1 MIFQRHQKALLWS
14 KGLNS
19 VLLAGRQ
26 WPNIEYLLGG
36 FVNFQGIQS
45 SITKEPYSFAIFQG
59 WEQGCVCVSG
69 PPVPPSGFELND
81 GSCILSGSRTST

>member
-14 KGLNS
+14 TGLNS

-59 WEQGCVCVSG
+59 GGRGWVSG
-69 PPVPPSGFELND
+69 PTVPPSGSEHND
-81 GSCILSGSRTST
+81 GSCILSGSRTSP